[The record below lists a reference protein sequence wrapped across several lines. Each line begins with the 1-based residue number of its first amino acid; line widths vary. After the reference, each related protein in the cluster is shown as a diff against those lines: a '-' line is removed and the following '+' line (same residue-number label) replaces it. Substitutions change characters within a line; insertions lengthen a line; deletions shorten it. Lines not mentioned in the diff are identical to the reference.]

1 MHNHK
6 KSFDNGSVLVCHT
19 SVVDDL
25 VYECGTALGAGPQNK
40 EDFARYT
47 SLINCS
53 N

>member
-6 KSFDNGSVLVCHT
+6 KSFDNGLVLVCHT

-25 VYECGTALGAGPQNK
+25 VYEFGTALGVGPQNN

-47 SLINCS
+47 S
-53 N
+53 